1 MTAEEF
7 DALFGADNI
16 SPDEQRIRGGA
27 KEAVY
32 VPGGRYESL
41 AALKEH
47 NESAYVGQIG
57 GRRSRRRIKRRVN
70 KKRRTVRR
78 GAYRRRLD
86 TA

>member
-1 MTAEEF
+1 MKAEEF

-27 KEAVY
+27 TEEPVY

-47 NESAYVGQIG
+47 NQSAYVGQIG
-57 GRRSRRRIKRRVN
+57 GRRSRRAKRRVN

-78 GAYRRRLD
+78 CAYRRC
-86 TA
+86 